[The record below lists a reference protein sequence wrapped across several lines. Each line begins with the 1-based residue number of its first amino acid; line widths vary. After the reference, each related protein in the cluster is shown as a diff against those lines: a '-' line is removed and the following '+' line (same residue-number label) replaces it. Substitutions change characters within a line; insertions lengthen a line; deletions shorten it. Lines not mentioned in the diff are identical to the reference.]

1 MKALLAWSIYSLL
14 DYKNKEKNKDKGIT
28 MDVLKGIN
36 LAVRFLLELCMLA
49 AVGYWGFQTQSGWG
63 MKLILGIG
71 LPLLIAVVWGLFVA
85 PKAIYPL
92 SGVPHMVLALI
103 LLGSGAVALFASG
116 KPTLG
121 WVYAITLIVNQVL
134 LIIWKQ

>member
-14 DYKNKEKNKDKGIT
+14 DYKNKKKNKDKGIT

-49 AVGYWGFQTQSGWG
+49 AVGYWGFETQSGWA

-71 LPLLIAVVWGLFVA
+71 LPLLIAVIWGLFVA
-85 PKAIYPL
+85 PRAIYPL
-92 SGVPHMVLALI
+92 SGIPHLVLALI

-116 KPTLG
+116 NSTLG

-134 LIIWKQ
+134 LVVWKQ

>member
-1 MKALLAWSIYSLL
+1 
-14 DYKNKEKNKDKGIT
+14 
-28 MDVLKGIN
+28 
-36 LAVRFLLELCMLA
+36 MLA
-49 AVGYWGFQTQSGWG
+49 AVGYWGFKTQSGWG

-85 PKAIYPL
+85 PKAKYPM
-92 SGVPHMVLALI
+92 SGIPHSLLALI

-121 WVYAITLIVNQVL
+121 WVYTITLIVNQVL
-134 LIIWKQ
+134 LIVWKQETTLASS